1 MAPATL
7 SLESARESLIRQED
21 TIVFSLIERTQYPFN
36 APAYDAIP
44 CLGGSL
50 AEVLVKE
57 TEVLHAKLGRY
68 KNEEEVAFFPDD
80 LPEPLICHTDHPQ
93 VLHPAASK
101 ININKIIWKTYFE
114 ELLPL
119 ITADGDDGNYISASL
134 CDLSCLQVLSKRI
147 HYGKFVAE
155 VKYRAAP
162 QDYEP
167 AIRAQDR
174 DALMRLLTFEKVE
187 EMVKRRVE
195 NKGKVFGQEITSDF
209 IEGTG
214 KQKFVPRVVSMLY
227 EKWVMPLTKLVQVE
241 YLLRRLD

>member
-57 TEVLHAKLGRY
+57 TEVLHAK
-68 KNEEEVAFFPDD
+68 
-80 LPEPLICHTDHPQ
+80 